1 MKRVRNENG
10 FHNVDYKKNNNT
22 FLSDGWS
29 GDWSVR
35 VEVCSEVT

>member
-1 MKRVRNENG
+1 MKMV
-10 FHNVDYKKNNNT
+10 FIMWTIKKNNT

>member
-1 MKRVRNENG
+1 MKMV
-10 FHNVDYKKNNNT
+10 FIMWTIKKNNNT